1 MKYKVVKE
9 FGSAKKGDLLEEDET
24 GLVSFYIEEGNM
36 TRSMSLDYDTADYMC
51 EEEYLLAIE
60 DRSAQDKVSD
70 TLELIDSLLNQ
81 YDKDAKDTMEKADRG
96 EVQPCV
102 RVEAETVYYN
112 LNKVLNKIRESLTN
126 LYK

>member
-1 MKYKVVKE
+1 MKYKVIKE
-9 FGSAKKGDLLEEDET
+9 FGSAKKGDVLEEDET
-24 GLVSFYIEEGNM
+24 GLVSFYVEEGNM

-60 DRSAQDKVSD
+60 DRSAEDKVSN
-70 TLELIDSLLNQ
+70 TLELIDSLLEQ
-81 YDKDAKDTMEKADRG
+81 YDKDAKDTIDKADKG

-112 LNKVLNKIRESLTN
+112 LNKVLNKIKESLTN
-126 LYK
+126 E